1 MELREVYQ
9 ATVSSNTKYPM
20 TKVKSIVGD
29 IIDPIRSFPAKTII
43 FNFEDKQICYPFAA
57 IYMNKTNKPIRSLAV
72 FCGSKTGK
80 NPIFIQHA
88 EKLGELLAENNITLI
103 YGGGNV
109 GIMGIIADKV
119 MKHGGEVIGIIPKL
133 LLEWERQ
140 HEKISELIVVDDMHI
155 RKKLIYEKC
164 DAALILPGGF
174 GTLDEL
180 FEMLTWNQLSIH
192 DKQIF
197 ILNSG
202 GFYDHLILHI
212 EQMKAE
218 HFLYEI
224 AEQRVTVIHDP
235 SELSVYLK

>member
-1 MELREVYQ
+1 MELRDVYQ

-20 TKVKSIVGD
+20 TNVKSIVGD
-29 IIDPIRSFPAKTII
+29 ILQII

-57 IYMNKTNKPIRSLAV
+57 IYMNMAIRSLAV

-80 NPIFIQHA
+80 NPVFIQHA
-88 EKLGELLAENNITLI
+88 EELGKILAKYNVMLI

-109 GIMGIIADKV
+109 GIMGILADTV
-119 MKHGGEVIGIIPKL
+119 MKYGGKVTGIIPKL

-140 HEKISELIVVDDMHI
+140 HETITELIVTEGMHD
-155 RKKLIYEKC
+155 RKKIIYDKC

-192 DKQIF
+192 DKHIF

-202 GFYDHLILHI
+202 GFYHHLIRHI
-212 EQMKAE
+212 ERMKAE
-218 HFLYEI
+218 HFLYEQ
-224 AEQRVTVIHDP
+224 AEQRVTVINDP
-235 SELSVYLK
+235 GELVEYLK